1 MQLKNSI
8 ISLLKLVAEKSAT
21 IFDDLPDCV
30 RVLKQYRFRGVCKD
44 L

>member
-21 IFDDLPDCV
+21 TFDDLPDCT
-30 RVLKQYRFRGVCKD
+30 RVKTVQISWSV
-44 L
+44 